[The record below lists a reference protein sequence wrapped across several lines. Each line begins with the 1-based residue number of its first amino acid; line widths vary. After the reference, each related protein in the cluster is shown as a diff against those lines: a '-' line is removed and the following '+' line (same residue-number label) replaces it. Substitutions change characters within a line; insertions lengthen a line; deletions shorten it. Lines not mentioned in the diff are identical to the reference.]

1 MPEWINIAWRSLV
14 TLAVMLLLTRL
25 LGRKQLSQM
34 TFFHYVVG
42 ITAGSIAAF
51 ISTELEGNFM
61 LGMTALIIWM
71 LIPLALEWATLK
83 SKRVRDWV
91 EGKGMVL
98 IKDGKVLED
107 NLKKVHLTSDE
118 LLEQLRSKNA
128 FRVADVEFAVMEP
141 NGKLS
146 VLLRKEN
153 QPLTPKHLG
162 VKVPNEQEPQTV
174 IMDGNIMDEPLATI
188 GLNREW
194 LRAELD
200 KLGVTLEN
208 VYLAQVDANK
218 QLYVDLYDDNLKVPE
233 PKQREQLWA
242 TLKKCAADLE
252 TFGLSTEDPEVKKM
266 YEGCAMI
273 MKNVLQQVEPFLKR

>member
-1 MPEWINIAWRSLV
+1 
-14 TLAVMLLLTRL
+14 
-25 LGRKQLSQM
+25 
-34 TFFHYVVG
+34 
-42 ITAGSIAAF
+42 
-51 ISTELEGNFM
+51 
-61 LGMTALIIWM
+61 
-71 LIPLALEWATLK
+71 
-83 SKRVRDWV
+83 VRDWV

-98 IKDGKVLED
+98 VKDGKVLED

-153 QPLTPKHLG
+153 QPITPKHLG

-194 LRAELD
+194 LRTELD
-200 KLGVTLEN
+200 KLGVTPEN
-208 VYLAQVDANK
+208 VYLAQVDANR

-233 PKQREQLWA
+233 PQQREQLWA
-242 TLKKCAADLE
+242 TLKKCEADLE
-252 TFGLSTEDPEVKKM
+252 TFGLSADDPKVKKM
-266 YEGCAMI
+266 YEGCAEI
-273 MKNVLQQVEPFLKR
+273 MKNVLRQVEPFLKR

>member
-1 MPEWINIAWRSLV
+1 MPEWLNVAWRSLV

-51 ISTELEGNFM
+51 IFTELEGNFM

-153 QPLTPKHLG
+153 HPLTPKHLG